1 MKMILLTSQDTGR
14 EILINLTGIIIIE
27 DVGSYRIVV
36 YKTTNSGSIS
46 KIEVK
51 ESIKDIYA
59 KIENV

>member
-1 MKMILLTSQDTGR
+1 MKMILLTSQDTSR
-14 EILINLTGIIIIE
+14 EILINLTGIVIIE

-36 YKTTNSGSIS
+36 YKTTNSRSIS